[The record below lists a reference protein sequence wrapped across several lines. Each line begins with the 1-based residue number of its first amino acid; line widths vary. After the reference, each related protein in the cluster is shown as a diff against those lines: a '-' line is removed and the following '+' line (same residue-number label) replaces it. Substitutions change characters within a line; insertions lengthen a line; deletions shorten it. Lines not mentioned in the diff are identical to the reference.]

1 MRSRL
6 NWFAEAAGTMVQLWV
21 QASVNWTPMPGAA
34 FVVQPE
40 AIWFPPLPPTRR
52 PVVTAKLGPS
62 GMETEGATEFNVW
75 AVPMEIVTWEGTN
88 SGSLMACARL

>member
-1 MRSRL
+1 
-6 NWFAEAAGTMVQLWV
+6 MVQLWV

-34 FVVQPE
+34 FVVAE
-40 AIWFPPLPPTRR
+40 AIWFPPLPPTVVRL
-52 PVVTAKLGPS
+52 VTAKLGPS
-62 GMETEGATEFNVW
+62 GTETDGATVFAVW